1 MSVVVKCPF
10 CSKEVTILEE
20 HAGQQLNCPY
30 CQQIFIAP
38 TAEQLQAVDAA
49 QNTPPPPPA
58 AGQLG
63 IAQQQPMQNAAQSA
77 PPRILSRSY
86 SDSSYRH
93 SQSSVSDIFGGIKT
107 IFGILSGIAVLV
119 ASYFNFIDNH
129 SAQCREIS
137 TKILPD
143 LFNSPNF
150 FYGSDAKFV
159 KAEMDHDTGDRYKGY
174 VEFTRKGKSYRR
186 TVLGEKRGQTLYTEI
201 MFEYC
206 KNPQNLVEDADIWY
220 YKELR
225 AKNYKL
231 EDYDFVKATVLE
243 SSESGKYVRLSMELK
258 NTNTYS
264 TTYIKVRFNQ
274 TGSDFNEN
282 YSWEWE
288 DFDSFY

>member
-10 CSKEVTILEE
+10 CSKEGTILEE

-38 TAEQLQAVDAA
+38 AAEQLQAVNAA

-93 SQSSVSDIFGGIKT
+93 SKSSVSDIFGGIKT
-107 IFGILSGIAVLV
+107 IFGILSGIAVL
-119 ASYFNFIDNH
+119 AAIYFNFFGYQSSD
-129 SAQCREIS
+129 CRQMVTEL
-137 TKILPD
+137 LPKLFKDSNFIYPHANFVTAKMEHDKDD
-143 LFNSPNF
+143 L
-150 FYGSDAKFV
+150 
-159 KAEMDHDTGDRYKGY
+159 YKGH
-174 VEFTRKGKSYRR
+174 VEFTREGKSYQRNVIGRR
-186 TVLGEKRGQTLYTEI
+186 QGQMLEVIVLR
-201 MFEYC
+201 EYC
-206 KNPQNLVEDADIWY
+206 KHPKHLVEDADIWY
-220 YKELR
+220 YNHLR
-225 AKNYKL
+225 ANNYKL
-231 EDYDFVKATVLE
+231 RDYDFVDATVLDN
-243 SSESGKYVRLSMELK
+243 SESGKYVRLSMKLK
-258 NTNTYS
+258 NTNNYS

-274 TGSDFNEN
+274 TGSDFKEN
-282 YSWEWE
+282 YGWEWE